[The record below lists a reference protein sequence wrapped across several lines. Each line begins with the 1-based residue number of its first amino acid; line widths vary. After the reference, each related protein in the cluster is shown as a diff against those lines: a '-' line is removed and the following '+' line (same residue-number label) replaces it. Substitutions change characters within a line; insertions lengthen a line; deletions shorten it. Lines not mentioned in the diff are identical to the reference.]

1 MIRNALITIL
11 VLTVVA
17 GVVYSGIAPRLRA
30 DDELRTE
37 TTRLAAQTVT
47 VIEPKRGT
55 PTQEVTLPANIQP
68 YTDAP
73 IYARTNGYL
82 KKWYADIGAHV
93 KAGQLLAEIDTPE
106 IDHQVA
112 QARADLATA
121 QANLRLSDITSTRL
135 QDLIKTDAV
144 SKQEVDNAV
153 GDLQAKKSMVESAEA
168 ALKRLEETQS
178 FEKIYAPFEGVI
190 TARSTD
196 IGALITSGSSAVK
209 ELFHITATDRM
220 RIYVNIPEAYSRAA
234 KPGLVADLTLQE
246 FPGRKFKASFTTTSE
261 AIDAASHTLL
271 VQFDVP
277 NPTGELLPG
286 AYAEIHLKLASSAST
301 FILPV
306 NALLFRSEG
315 IRAAVVRNGNR
326 AELLQVTLGRDF
338 GNEVEVVA
346 GLKGDEQLIVNPP
359 DSLISGEAVRVMQS
373 DQEKQ

>member
-1 MIRNALITIL
+1 MIRNFIIAIV

-17 GVVYSGIAPRLRA
+17 GVVFSGIAPRLKA
-30 DDELRTE
+30 DDELRKE
-37 TTRLAAQTVT
+37 TSHLAARTVA
-47 VIEPKRGT
+47 VIQPKRGT
-55 PTQEVTLPANIQP
+55 PTQEITLPASIQA

-82 KKWYADIGAHV
+82 KKWYADIGTHV

-121 QANLRLSDITSTRL
+121 ESNSHLADITSTRY
-135 QDLIKTDAV
+135 QDLLKTDAV
-144 SKQEVDNAV
+144 SRQEVDNAV
-153 GDLQAKKSMVESAEA
+153 SDFQTKKSIVQSAQF

-178 FEKIYAPFEGVI
+178 FQKIYAPFDGVV
-190 TARSTD
+190 TARNTD
-196 IGALITSGSSAVK
+196 IGALISNGSSAK
-209 ELFHITATDRM
+209 ELFHVASTERM
-220 RIYVNIPEAYSRAA
+220 RVYVNVPETYSRAA
-234 KPGLVADLTLQE
+234 KPGLAAELTLQE
-246 FPGRKFKASFTTTSE
+246 FPGRKFRATLTTTSE
-261 AIDAASHTLL
+261 AIDAAAHTLL

-286 AYAEIHLKLASSAST
+286 AYAEIHLKLPSAAST
-301 FILPV
+301 FVLPI

-315 IRAAVVRNGNR
+315 IRVATVKDGR

-346 GLKGDEQLIVNPP
+346 GLKGGESLIVNPP
-359 DSLISGEAVRVMQS
+359 DSLVTGEMVRIM
-373 DQEKQ
+373 EKEHQ